1 MTEGLHKTMTSEKT
15 KVLVVDDDSFIRE
28 VLADILQA
36 EDYPVDTAADGAEA
50 LAKYIADPG
59 IGLVISDMNMPQMGG
74 MELLSELRDKSDVP
88 VIILTGNNEISVAIN
103 ALNRG
108 ANDYLLKDE
117 NIQETVSISVT
128 RVLEKYELKK
138 QNLQLMADLALKNER
153 LEKERM
159 LAQNVQKNILPRG
172 LNFPGV
178 DIGTFYQPSD
188 KIGGDFFD
196 AWDTGAGIHC
206 IIGDVSG
213 HSTSAALIMA
223 VSKGIF
229 RSLGYTLQ
237 DPIDIL
243 RTANRMFCDILKDS
257 GMFLTL
263 VYAVFDR
270 STGEL
275 ILISA
280 GHNPVFI
287 VNNGSILAIE
297 STGPVMGWD
306 ADDMWT
312 ASKCKFNP
320 GDMFFL
326 YTDGLTEAIN
336 ESEEEFGEAR
346 LQALL
351 TEPADPVQ
359 IVEKIYNKVA
369 EFSSGKFFDDLTMFV
384 VKRK

>member
-1 MTEGLHKTMTSEKT
+1 MTLEKT
-15 KVLVVDDDSFIRE
+15 KVLVVDDDSFIRD

-36 EDYPVDTAADGAEA
+36 EDYTVDTAEDGTDAF
-50 LAKYIADPG
+50 AKYVADPG
-59 IGLVISDMNMPQMGG
+59 IGLVISDMNMPEMGG
-74 MELLSELRDKSDVP
+74 MELLSKIRDRGDDVP

-128 RVLEKYELKK
+128 RVLEKHELKK

-159 LAQNVQKNILPRG
+159 LAQNVQKNILPHG
-172 LNFPGV
+172 LGFMGV
-178 DIGTFYQPSD
+178 DVGTFYQPSD

-196 AWDTGAGIHC
+196 AWDIDTGIHF
-206 IIGDVSG
+206 IMGDVSG
-213 HSTSAALIMA
+213 HSMSSALIMA

-229 RSLGYTLQ
+229 RSLGYTMR
-237 DPIDIL
+237 DPIQIL

-257 GMFLTL
+257 GMFLSL

-275 ILISA
+275 KIVSA

-287 VNNGSILAIE
+287 VNNGSIRVSE

-306 ADDMWT
+306 ANDTWT
-312 ASKCKFNP
+312 ETKYPFNP
-320 GDMFFL
+320 GDIFFL
-326 YTDGLTEAIN
+326 YTDGVTEATN
-336 ESEEEFGEAR
+336 ASGEEFGEAR
-346 LQALL
+346 LQLL
-351 TEPADPVQ
+351 LKEPADPVQ
-359 IVEKIYNKVA
+359 IVEKIFNNVA
-369 EFSSGKFFDDLTMFV
+369 DFNSGKFSDDLTMFV